1 MRVLYDLV
9 IVGGGAAGLTA
20 ALYASRSGLDCIVL
34 DPSSPEGSSIALTDA
49 VENYT
54 GFSDIA
60 GFDLIQHFYSHA
72 KSFGANFVRQ
82 SLVGIRK
89 NYDGFILEC
98 SDSEVKTKSVILCMG
113 ATHKKLGID
122 GESKFEGR
130 GVSYCAVCDGYFFK
144 DKTSAEETPPLPRRP
159 IFLIYANGFFLFTG
173 ATH

>member
-1 MRVLYDLV
+1 M
-9 IVGGGAAGLTA
+9 
-20 ALYASRSGLDCIVL
+20 
-34 DPSSPEGSSIALTDA
+34 PSPDA

-72 KSFGANFVRQ
+72 KLFGADFVRQ
-82 SLVGIRK
+82 ALVGIRK
-89 NYDGFILEC
+89 NYDGFTLEC

-122 GESKFEGR
+122 GENKFEGR

-144 DKTSAEETPPLPRRP
+144 DKTVAVIGGGNTAVTRGNLSFSYMQTGFSYLQGRRIESRQSAC
-159 IFLIYANGFFLFTG
+159 AK
-173 ATH
+173 A